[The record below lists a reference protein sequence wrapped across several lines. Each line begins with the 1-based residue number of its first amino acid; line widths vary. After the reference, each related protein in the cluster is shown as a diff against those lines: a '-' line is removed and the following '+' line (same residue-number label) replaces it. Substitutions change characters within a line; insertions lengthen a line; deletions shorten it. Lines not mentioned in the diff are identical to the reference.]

1 LLVVDARIEWPSWL
15 QRLLQGWVPVFAEVA
30 LWVTVVLTMTSGVL
44 YLWRN
49 RALYLSDM

>member
-1 LLVVDARIEWPSWL
+1 MDASKEWPSGL
-15 QRLLQGWVPVFAEVA
+15 QHLLQGWVPGFAEIA

-49 RALYLSDM
+49 RALYMNDV